1 MSRASKTA
9 VGETSEKTREGR
21 IITFYSY
28 KGGTGRSMA
37 LANIAWIL
45 ASHGQKVLTIDW
57 DLEAPG
63 LHRYFRPFL
72 DDPELEST
80 PGLVEFFSEFTEG
93 SRRQALAVAAATT
106 APSPT
111 QTKDSAESWFDSY
124 TNLLRFACSINYDFS
139 GDGTID
145 FVAAGRQGPS
155 YGALVNA
162 FRWDEF
168 YERLGG
174 GVFLEEVKA
183 RLRTDYDYIL
193 IDSRTG
199 LSDTAGICTVQM
211 PDDLVVCFTLN
222 RQSIQG
228 AAATAESAMR
238 LRQKPS
244 GEPSLRIWPVPTRVE
259 LAESDRL
266 EAARLMA
273 REQFSRFLWHLNRTK
288 RVDYWGSIEVLYH
301 PVYAYEEILAV
312 AQERP
317 EHKASMLTWMERIT
331 GWITND
337 TINALAPMGATQRES
352 EEKREELKRMF
363 LGSTPAPRAKVQ
375 SRAARTRIYLIY
387 DRGDFEGSFSE
398 FARELEKQLPESRF
412 FWDENQIPL
421 GVDVDAYL
429 EAEMAKADIVL
440 VFIGDSAAHSP
451 RVAKKLDEALAAKKR
466 IIPVV
471 LENRAG
477 WEFMPPDLSRIRA
490 GVLHSGDWG
499 AGLPQLIAGLKQI
512 AAGPRA
518 EIIDPED
525 PQRGRWGG
533 ESQRD
538 GREVTAKVRA
548 QSADWFEVRL
558 RVRSIDGASLEGK
571 VEFHLHDSFDPD
583 VEEVSAENGEAKLT
597 LHTAGAFTVG
607 VLLEDGT
614 TLELDLASLTD
625 APQKFRER

>member
-1 MSRASKTA
+1 MSSASETA
-9 VGETSEKTREGR
+9 MDEPPEKSREGR

-37 LANIAWIL
+37 LANVAWIL
-45 ASHGQKVLTIDW
+45 ASRGRKVLTIDW

-93 SRRQALAVAAATT
+93 SRRQALSAAAESKATSAT
-106 APSPT
+106 EKT
-111 QTKDSAESWFDSY
+111 DSAESWFGSY
-124 TNLLRFACSINYDFS
+124 TNLLRFACSINHEFPA
-139 GDGTID
+139 GGTID

-162 FRWDEF
+162 FQWGEF

-183 RLRTDYDYIL
+183 RLREDYDYIL

-273 REQFSRFLWHLNRTK
+273 REHFSRFLWHINRSE
-288 RVDYWGSIEVLYH
+288 RVEYWGRVEVLYH

-317 EHKASMLTWMERIT
+317 ENKASMLTWMERIA
-331 GWITND
+331 GWITD
-337 TINALAPMGATQRES
+337 GSITALAPMGSTPRES
-352 EEKREELKRMF
+352 ETKREELKRMF
-363 LGSTPAPRAKVQ
+363 LGSMPSPRAKVLPK
-375 SRAARTRIYLIY
+375 AARNRIYLTFSQ
-387 DRGDFEGSFSE
+387 RDFDGKFPEL
-398 FARELEKQLPESRF
+398 ARQLETQLPESRF
-412 FWDENQIPL
+412 FWGDKIPL
-421 GVDVDAYL
+421 GVDVDAYSQG
-429 EAEMAKADIVL
+429 EMAKADIV
-440 VFIGDSAAHSP
+440 VAFIGEHGSMSEWVARDLQAA
-451 RVAKKLDEALAAKKR
+451 RVAKKR

-471 LENRAG
+471 LEDRGG
-477 WEFMPPDLSRIRA
+477 WAFLPSDLARINA
-490 GVLHSGDWG
+490 AVLNSVDW
-499 AGLPQLIAGLKQI
+499 AEGLPLLISGLKQI
-512 AAGPRA
+512 ATGPRA
-518 EIIDPED
+518 EVIDPED

-533 ESQRD
+533 ESRRD
-538 GREVTAKVRA
+538 GREVSAKVRA

-558 RVRSIDGASLEGK
+558 RVRSVDGPSVEGK

-583 VEEVSAENGEAKLT
+583 VEEVSAEGGEAKLT
-597 LHTAGAFTVG
+597 LHAAGAFTVG

-625 APQKFRER
+625 APRKFRER

>member
-1 MSRASKTA
+1 MSRASGITVEEPPKKSRN
-9 VGETSEKTREGR
+9 GK

-37 LANIAWIL
+37 LANVAWIL
-45 ASHGQKVLTIDW
+45 ASHGLKVLTIDW

-93 SRRQALAVAAATT
+93 SRRQALAVATT
-106 APSPT
+106 SKAQAPT
-111 QTKDSAESWFDSY
+111 EKGDSTPSWFAGY
-124 TNLLRFACSINYDFS
+124 ANLLRFASSINHDFPE
-139 GDGTID
+139 GGTID

-162 FRWDEF
+162 FQWGEF

-183 RLRTDYDYIL
+183 QLRADYDFVL

-211 PDDLVVCFTLN
+211 PDQLVVCFTLN

-228 AAATAESAMR
+228 AAAATESALR

-244 GEPSLRIWPVPTRVE
+244 GEPGLRIWPVPTRVE

-273 REQFSRFLWHLNRTK
+273 REHFSRFLWHLNRTE
-288 RVDYWGSIEVLYH
+288 RVGYWGKIEVLYH

-317 EHKASMLTWMERIT
+317 EQTATMLTWMERIAN
-331 GWITND
+331 WITD
-337 TINALAPMGATQRES
+337 GRVKALAPMGATKRES
-352 EEKREELKRMF
+352 EEKREELKRKY
-363 LGSTPAPRAKVQ
+363 LGSAPAPRTKVQ
-375 SRAARTRIYLIY
+375 PKTARNRIYLSY
-387 DRGDFEGSFSE
+387 SQRDFEGDFSQL
-398 FARELEKQLPESRF
+398 ARQLEVQVPESRF
-412 FWDENQIPL
+412 FWDGKIPL
-421 GVDVDAYL
+421 GVDIAAQSA
-429 EAEMAKADIVL
+429 AEMAKADVL
-440 VFIGDSAAHSP
+440 VAFIGENSAESGWF
-451 RVAKKLDEALAAKKR
+451 AKALDAACRAKKR
-466 IIPVV
+466 IVPVV
-471 LENRAG
+471 LEDRNGRLHVPSNL
-477 WEFMPPDLSRIRA
+477 ENIRA
-490 GVLHSGDWG
+490 AYLHSSTWE
-499 AGLPQLIAGLKQI
+499 AGLPELAAGLKQI
-512 AAGPRA
+512 AAGPRT

-533 ESQRD
+533 ESRRD

-558 RVRSIDGASLEGK
+558 LVRSIEGLGLQGK

-583 VEEVSAENGEAKLT
+583 VEEVAAEDGEARLT
-597 LHTAGAFTVG
+597 LHAVGAFTVG

-625 APQKFRER
+625 VPRKFRER

>member
-1 MSRASKTA
+1 MSTASKTA
-9 VGETSEKTREGR
+9 VGETPEKSREGR

-37 LANIAWIL
+37 LANVAWIL

-72 DDPELEST
+72 DDSELEST

-124 TNLLRFACSINYDFS
+124 ANLLRFACSIDYDFS

-228 AAATAESAMR
+228 AAATADSAMR

-337 TINALAPMGATQRES
+337 AINALAPMGATQRES

-375 SRAARTRIYLIY
+375 HRAARNRIYLTY
-387 DRGDFEGSFSE
+387 SERDFDGKFSLL
-398 FARELEKQLPESRF
+398 ARALETQLPESRF
-412 FWDENQIPL
+412 FWSEKIPL
-421 GVDVDAYL
+421 GVEVEAYSQG
-429 EAEMAKADIVL
+429 EMAKADIVVAFMGEQASL
-440 VFIGDSAAHSP
+440 SEW
-451 RVAKKLDEALAAKKR
+451 VAKELQAARTAKKR

-471 LENRAG
+471 LEDRGG
-477 WEFMPPDLSRIRA
+477 WPSLPRDLARINA
-490 GVLHSGDWG
+490 AILNSVDWA
-499 AGLPQLIAGLKQI
+499 AGLPRLIAGLKQV
-512 AAGPRA
+512 AAGPR
-518 EIIDPED
+518 EESVDPED

-533 ESQRD
+533 ESHRD

-548 QSADWFEVRL
+548 QSTDWFEVRL
-558 RVRSIDGASLEGK
+558 RVRSIEGPSLEGK

-583 VEEVSAENGEAKLT
+583 VEEVFAEDGEARLT
-597 LHTAGAFTVG
+597 LHAAGAFTVG